1 MKKQKLK
8 AILLIITITLLYA
21 CNQSTNYSDAL
32 EKKLSDLHRATT
44 EDMVRLSPMK
54 WNADTEPNFYSVDGK
69 KLDRAAYQEKVTSKQ
84 YKQVMF
90 LDDNDQVK
98 AVVMEPLNEESF
110 ALTTNANK
118 ESVKVGDKAPDFNL
132 TDINGKPIQL
142 KALKGEVVVLNFWF
156 INCPP
161 CRKEIP
167 DLNKLADEFKGKD
180 VVFLAVSHDDEKR
193 LKKFFKKHP
202 FSYTQLSSKSL
213 AKEYGIRSFPTNIVL
228 NKNLEVVLH
237 KIGGRDDIYNVLK
250 EEIQKQL
257 AL

>member
-1 MKKQKLK
+1 MKTNKLFFLGL
-8 AILLIITITLLYA
+8 ILLLTFS
-21 CNQSTNYSDAL
+21 CNPSNNNYPEAL

-44 EDMVRLSPMK
+44 EDMVRLSPIK
-54 WNADTEPNFYSVDGK
+54 WNADTEPDFYSVDGK

-84 YKQVMF
+84 YNQAMF
-90 LDDNDQVK
+90 LDNNDKVK
-98 AVVMEPLNEESF
+98 AVVMEPLNEESL
-110 ALTTNANK
+110 ALTNYANK
-118 ESVKVGDKAPDFNL
+118 EGIKVGDKVPDFNL
-132 TDINGKPIQL
+132 TDINGNPIEL
-142 KALKGEVVVLNFWF
+142 EALKGKVVVLNFWF

-167 DLNKLADEFKGKD
+167 DLNKLADEFKD
-180 VVFLAVSHDDEKR
+180 QEVVFIAVSDDDGKR
-193 LKKFFKKHP
+193 LKTFFKKYP
-202 FSYTQLSSKSL
+202 FNYTQISSKFL

-237 KIGGRDDIYNVLK
+237 KIGGRDDIYNLLK